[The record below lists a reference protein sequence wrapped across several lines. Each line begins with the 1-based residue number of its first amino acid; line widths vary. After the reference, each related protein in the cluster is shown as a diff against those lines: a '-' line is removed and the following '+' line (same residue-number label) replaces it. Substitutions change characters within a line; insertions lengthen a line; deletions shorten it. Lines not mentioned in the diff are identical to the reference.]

1 MNGTCAWIWS
11 NATLQAWLDSETDRR
26 LLISGK
32 GGSGKSVLAKYIA
45 RSLAAGNRPSHS
57 LSGYSIGPWRY
68 TGRVVGVYC
77 DYKFPPQSAE
87 SIFRYILHQL
97 LADTPALIKDISRYV
112 KSTRDWP
119 LGQAIALVK
128 IYLGLTKHKS
138 VYLVFDGLDE
148 CDGAVQR
155 DVDNTLETWS
165 QETSAGNLPVRLKV
179 LMTSRQYVPLLRGIG
194 PGIDLAQDECAPG
207 LSHDAFLVVG
217 AGVESLHKL
226 DERMVKALKPTIE
239 NLIFGENTVGV
250 LLWAR
255 LASNS
260 AQSLSCAQSDADSL
274 LRYLTNLPTSLF
286 ALYDLIFDQLHSKY
300 PQQSRVLFKALTWL
314 CVSKRPLAIPEFYA
328 VLEIEGGCH
337 TPPSGWLP
345 RWGVKT
351 KPRWYG
357 LELGIV
363 LEVRSGS
370 TIQFIHP
377 SVQEFLL
384 GGISTNGQ
392 RHTTNSAGEMHVR
405 IARHCFSVLICAES
419 GLSSGID
426 NRKISP
432 LSPAPQGLNPPREHV
447 LLDYAATYWHEHFAA
462 VRYDTILTRYFDT
475 FINPKSRFF
484 TRWFSIWWDNGG
496 NQGSNALSPPKYLTK
511 GIVLSFLGRDQE
523 INRLL
528 GLNSIK
534 VTESTTCKP
543 PWTLLSAAAWS
554 GHRAVV
560 ELLLHR
566 GLGDQTLLRQT
577 SQALI
582 YAIER
587 GHTEV
592 AKVIV
597 TAFPHTSTNLDIQK
611 MAIFESTRTRD
622 LALVKWLVQRGAN
635 INAYE
640 DGESLLDVALS
651 EGDLAIVE
659 TLLDEGIDTHQTLRS
674 TSRVIKAHA
683 TEKLRLIIK
692 LGCNM
697 EQVDEQGQT
706 VLHTAALCGS
716 LILVKLL
723 LDSGVS
729 VGGRD
734 KKGHTAL
741 HHAVRSGNIATV
753 KLLSDHEL
761 RPSIQDLMEA
771 CEQASVQI
779 VDYLL
784 RLGLDA
790 SSILNGRS
798 AIHHVLCKRDPDNG
812 IPLKGNLFHEKSRAS
827 TISLLIEM
835 GADVNYKD
843 SMGNTALHHSCNRR
857 EKRVTKVL
865 LDCGAELDQVNG
877 NGDTPLDLAV
887 AHGDSELTLLLL
899 NSTQLGLRANNTTW
913 KNALKGGNFDA
924 VQCLFADGLF
934 LEPQSLDPQP
944 SAVFE
949 YFLSSNNVPDYFSN
963 AIGLLKKLG
972 VVTLSDVR
980 VETENAYSFPNS
992 IKESFEDI
1000 TGTLWNWWPL
1010 QDPIPAL
1017 RHDEAWVLWKHASV
1031 SCN

>member
-1 MNGTCAWIWS
+1 
-11 NATLQAWLDSETDRR
+11 
-26 LLISGK
+26 
-32 GGSGKSVLAKYIA
+32 
-45 RSLAAGNRPSHS
+45 
-57 LSGYSIGPWRY
+57 
-68 TGRVVGVYC
+68 
-77 DYKFPPQSAE
+77 
-87 SIFRYILHQL
+87 
-97 LADTPALIKDISRYV
+97 
-112 KSTRDWP
+112 
-119 LGQAIALVK
+119 
-128 IYLGLTKHKS
+128 
-138 VYLVFDGLDE
+138 
-148 CDGAVQR
+148 
-155 DVDNTLETWS
+155 
-165 QETSAGNLPVRLKV
+165 
-179 LMTSRQYVPLLRGIG
+179 
-194 PGIDLAQDECAPG
+194 
-207 LSHDAFLVVG
+207 
-217 AGVESLHKL
+217 
-226 DERMVKALKPTIE
+226 
-239 NLIFGENTVGV
+239 
-250 LLWAR
+250 
-255 LASNS
+255 
-260 AQSLSCAQSDADSL
+260 
-274 LRYLTNLPTSLF
+274 
-286 ALYDLIFDQLHSKY
+286 
-300 PQQSRVLFKALTWL
+300 
-314 CVSKRPLAIPEFYA
+314 
-328 VLEIEGGCH
+328 
-337 TPPSGWLP
+337 
-345 RWGVKT
+345 
-351 KPRWYG
+351 
-357 LELGIV
+357 
-363 LEVRSGS
+363 
-370 TIQFIHP
+370 
-377 SVQEFLL
+377 
-384 GGISTNGQ
+384 
-392 RHTTNSAGEMHVR
+392 
-405 IARHCFSVLICAES
+405 
-419 GLSSGID
+419 
-426 NRKISP
+426 
-432 LSPAPQGLNPPREHV
+432 
-447 LLDYAATYWHEHFAA
+447 
-462 VRYDTILTRYFDT
+462 
-475 FINPKSRFF
+475 
-484 TRWFSIWWDNGG
+484 
-496 NQGSNALSPPKYLTK
+496 
-511 GIVLSFLGRDQE
+511 
-523 INRLL
+523 
-528 GLNSIK
+528 
-534 VTESTTCKP
+534 
-543 PWTLLSAAAWS
+543 LSAAAWS

-692 LGCNM
+692 LECNM

-1017 RHDEAWVLWKHASV
+1017 RHDEAWVLWKHASYDRRACRIKV
-1031 SCN
+1031 PLCDGENIKDLQSYITKLEHLHLPHYPKSPSLDTPILKHDPNTPPLLRLRAPYQFTVPEGSENSPSVRHSALNGQDEALELQSMRSSSKSPRQFQRRDSLQSQLPDQPDQTQSNTNEDQDHGRFVLCMPKPLLLEHIDMRLIKNDSQFLDDLLQRYRGHRGFFKKFFSIMRFHHWGFDKYTVFERRIHPTSTGSKMDSYLPIDAPHDREYDFKRVDIGESPPIPQRVFYRHCLSRPNRLYRTLSGLNIRLGRRYRDPERGDIPRCSGNRELVDRVPKRYRQWLLDSDEFDTAFGLSAFELPSLLGFMCYSICIFLITIVFGALWISVWGHPADLQNATIPAVAFVMLWIFMYQGVRGKPWNRDEDY